1 MNICKECGVVL
12 DDDMMLCPLC
22 ETTVLGAGKSKDV
35 ILQINK
41 KEIPQVRKKNLL
53 HLILWQITAV
63 LLLSGIAATLI
74 INLSIQGSITWSI
87 YPISIC
93 LMVFSYASLMVLWRT
108 TIFFQVLAAW
118 IISTLVLVMVNG
130 SIEADWPLLLAL
142 PILSAVNIIGLL
154 INFIVRNLKAK
165 GLNVL
170 SLIFVSIAALCLIID
185 GIISYYFF
193 KVIELQWSVIV
204 AACLLPVTAAI
215 LFMHFRTKNNTDF
228 QKIFHT

>member
-1 MNICKECGVVL
+1 MNICKECGVEL

-22 ETTVLGAGKSKDV
+22 ETTVLGAGTSKDV
-35 ILQINK
+35 ILQISK

-93 LMVFSYASLMVLWRT
+93 LMVFSYASLIVLWRT
-108 TIFFQVLAAW
+108 RIFFQILAAW
-118 IISTLVLVMVNG
+118 VISALVLVMVNW
-130 SIEADWPLLLAL
+130 SIEADWPLQLAL
-142 PILSAVNIIGLL
+142 PILSAVTVIGLL
-154 INFIVRNLKAK
+154 INLILAHLKAK

-170 SLIFVSIAALCLIID
+170 AIVFVSIAVLCLIIE
-185 GIISYYFF
+185 GIISFYFS

-215 LFMHFRTKNNTDF
+215 LFMYFRTKNNTDF

>member
-1 MNICKECGVVL
+1 MNICKACGVEL
-12 DDDMMLCPLC
+12 DDDIVMCPLC
-22 ETTVLGAGKSKDV
+22 ETPVSGAGRSKDV

-41 KEIPQVRKKNLL
+41 KEIAQDTKKNVLQ
-53 HLILWQITAV
+53 LILWQITAV

-74 INLSIQGSITWSI
+74 INLSIQGNITWSI

-93 LMVFSYASLMVLWRT
+93 LIVFSYASLMVLWRT

-130 SIEADWPLLLAL
+130 SIERDWPLLIAL
-142 PILSAVNIIGLL
+142 PILCAVNIIGLL
-154 INFIVRNLKAK
+154 IYFIIMNLKSK

-170 SLIFVSIAALCLIID
+170 SLVFVSIAVLCLIID
-185 GIISYYFF
+185 GIISFYFK

-215 LFMHFRTKNNTDF
+215 LFMYFRTKNNTDF

>member
-1 MNICKECGVVL
+1 MRICKECGVEL
-12 DDDMMLCPLC
+12 DEDMALCPLC
-22 ETTVLGAGKSKDV
+22 ETPVVNAGMSKDV
-35 ILQINK
+35 ILQISK
-41 KEIPQVRKKNLL
+41 KEIPEVRKKNVL

-93 LMVFSYASLMVLWRT
+93 LMIFSYTSLMVLWRT
-108 TIFFQVLAAW
+108 TIFFQVSAAW
-118 IISTLVLVMVNG
+118 IISTLVLVMVHW
-130 SIEADWPLLLAL
+130 SIETDWPVQLAL
-142 PILSAVNIIGLL
+142 PILSAVTVLGLL
-154 INFIVRNLKAK
+154 INFILAHLKAK

-170 SLIFVSIAALCLIID
+170 AIVIVCIAVLCLVIE
-185 GIISYYFF
+185 GVISFYLS
-193 KVIELQWSVIV
+193 KVVELQWSVIV

-215 LFMHFRTKNNTDF
+215 LFMYFRTKNNTDF

>member
-1 MNICKECGVVL
+1 MNICKECGVEL
-12 DDDMMLCPLC
+12 DNDMMLCPLC
-22 ETTVLGAGKSKDV
+22 ETPIVGAGTRKDV
-35 ILQINK
+35 ILQISK
-41 KEIPQVRKKNLL
+41 KEPPQVRKKNVLQ
-53 HLILWQITAV
+53 LILWQITAV

-93 LMVFSYASLMVLWRT
+93 LIVFSYASLIVLWRT

-118 IISTLVLVMVNG
+118 FISTLVLVMVNG
-130 SIEADWPLLLAL
+130 SIETDWPLLVAL
-142 PILSAVNIIGLL
+142 PILSAVNIIGL
-154 INFIVRNLKAK
+154 IFIFIVMNLRAK

-170 SLIFVSIAALCLIID
+170 SLIFVAIAILCLIID
-185 GIISYYFF
+185 GIISFYFF
-193 KVIELQWSVIV
+193 NVIELQWSVIV

-215 LFMHFRTKNNTDF
+215 LFMYFRTKNNTDF

>member
-1 MNICKECGVVL
+1 MNICKECGVEL

-22 ETTVLGAGKSKDV
+22 ETPVLSAGTSKDV
-35 ILQINK
+35 ILQISK

-53 HLILWQITAV
+53 QLILWQITAV

-87 YPISIC
+87 YPMSIC

-118 IISTLVLVMVNG
+118 IISTLVLVMVNW
-130 SIEADWPLLLAL
+130 SIEADWPLLVAL

-154 INFIVRNLKAK
+154 IKFIVMHLKAK

-170 SLIFVSIAALCLIID
+170 SLIFVSIAVLCLIIE
-185 GIISYYFF
+185 GIISFYFI
-193 KVIELQWSVIV
+193 KVIELRWSVIV

-215 LFMHFRTKNNTDF
+215 LFMYFRTKNNTDF